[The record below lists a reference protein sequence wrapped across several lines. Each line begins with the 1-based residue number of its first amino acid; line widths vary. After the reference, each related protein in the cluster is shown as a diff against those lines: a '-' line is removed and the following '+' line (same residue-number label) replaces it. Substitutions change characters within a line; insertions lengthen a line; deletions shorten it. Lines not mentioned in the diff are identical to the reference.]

1 MTAVA
6 VCPLSA
12 PAPVRLQVTPLVMG
26 SFETVAVTFV
36 VFPCSSVCAVLGV
49 RAIETACK
57 LIVSVMLLVVSATDV
72 AVIVTVAFA
81 AIGEGA
87 VYVTEVVVC
96 PLSAPRPVKL
106 QVTPLLDLSFATVA
120 VIVTVWPATADCVP
134 LGERLMVTGL
144 DPPLQPATRHREQT
158 HNAHIKRE
166 RVLFMTA
173 SLAINFL
180 VDGRALGR

>member
-1 MTAVA
+1 
-6 VCPLSA
+6 
-12 PAPVRLQVTPLVMG
+12 MG

-36 VFPCSSVCAVLGV
+36 VCPCSSVCAALGV

-120 VIVTVWPATADCVP
+120 VNS
-134 LGERLMVTGL
+134 
-144 DPPLQPATRHREQT
+144 H
-158 HNAHIKRE
+158 
-166 RVLFMTA
+166 
-173 SLAINFL
+173 SLARNRGL
-180 VDGRALGR
+180 RTARRETNGDRTGSPAATGKEAQRADTQRTHQ